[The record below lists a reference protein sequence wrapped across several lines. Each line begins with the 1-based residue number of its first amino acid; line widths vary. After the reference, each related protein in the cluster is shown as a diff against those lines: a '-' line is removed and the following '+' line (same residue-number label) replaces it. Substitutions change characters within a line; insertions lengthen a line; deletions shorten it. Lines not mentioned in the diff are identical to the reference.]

1 LTDSPDEARRY
12 SLRLLSYR
20 ARSEKELRDR
30 LEKKG
35 FSERSISPVMQSL
48 KDVKLLDDAAL
59 AEQLR
64 RQAREIKLL
73 GYGSAKAY
81 MLKRGLPR
89 DIVEGA
95 LEFDGH
101 EELRSARKLVDKKL
115 KSMGNYLTVDDRRK
129 LWNFL
134 ARRGYSFGTIRDV
147 LGDLHFEE
155 TGE

>member
-48 KDVKLLDDAAL
+48 KDAKLLDDAAL

-81 MLKRGLPR
+81 MLRRGLPR

-115 KSMGNYLTVDDRRK
+115 KSMGKYLTLADRKK

-134 ARRGYSFGTIRDV
+134 ARRGYSFGTIRDALRDV
-147 LGDLHFEE
+147 HFEE
-155 TGE
+155 TGG

>member
-35 FSERSISPVMQSL
+35 FSERSISPVIQSL
-48 KDVKLLDDAAL
+48 KDAKLLDDATL
-59 AEQLR
+59 AGQLR
-64 RQAREIKLL
+64 RQVQEIKVL
-73 GYGSAKAY
+73 GYGRAKAY

-89 DIVEGA
+89 DIVESA
-95 LEFDGH
+95 LEFDGQ
-101 EELRSARKLVDKKL
+101 EELRKAQKLVGKKL
-115 KSMGNYLTVDDRRK
+115 KSMGNCLTVDDKKK

-134 ARRGYSFGTIRDV
+134 ARRGYSFGTIRDA
-147 LGDLHFEE
+147 LRDLHFEE
-155 TGE
+155 AGE

>member
-35 FSERSISPVMQSL
+35 FSARSISPVMQSL

-64 RQAREIKLL
+64 RQAREIRLL

-95 LEFDGH
+95 LEFDGN
-101 EELRSARKLVDKKL
+101 EELRSARKLADKKL
-115 KSMGNYLTVDDRRK
+115 KSMGNYLTPGDRRK

-147 LGDLHFEE
+147 LKDVHFEE